1 VSLLTLLLVRLTWSQ
16 ALRFLPLR
24 LLVFPAIA
32 FIVYLLHYDAQASAV
47 VPPLLRTVLFILL
60 IVLMLMA
67 IRYVRSDSFKT
78 TPTDILVIAMVGGVG
93 VLYERSIVDAELAP
107 MLVELVVLFYAA
119 ELFMRQMKNTWNCF
133 TVGILAGL
141 AILSARLLV

>member
-1 VSLLTLLLVRLTWSQ
+1 
-16 ALRFLPLR
+16 
-24 LLVFPAIA
+24 
-32 FIVYLLHYDAQASAV
+32 
-47 VPPLLRTVLFILL
+47 
-60 IVLMLMA
+60 
-67 IRYVRSDSFKT
+67 
-78 TPTDILVIAMVGGVG
+78 MVGGVG

-141 AILSARLLV
+141 AILSARLLI